1 MSIIQEIREEI
12 KAAEVEPTNR
22 DLNILA
28 LLFLGIG
35 CAIGAYVLFWKG
47 STNGYIWM
55 AVGALLSVTRLIRPL
70 FQSIFRFWVGMSVV
84 LGYFISRI
92 LLTGIFFIVITP
104 TGIIMRLT
112 GKDPMERKLDP
123 DAPTYWNPREHQEDT
138 SVERY
143 EKQF

>member
-35 CAIGAYVLFWKG
+35 CAAGAYVLLWKG
-47 STNGYIWM
+47 SSNGYIWM
-55 AVGALLSVTRLIRPL
+55 AVGALLSVTRLIPPL
-70 FQSIFRFWVGMSVV
+70 FRSIFRFWVRMSVI
-84 LGYFISRI
+84 LGYFVSRI
-92 LLTGIFFIVITP
+92 LLTIIFFIVITP
-104 TGIIMRLT
+104 TGFIMKIV

-123 DAPTYWNPREHQEDT
+123 DAPTYWKPREHQEDT

-143 EKQF
+143 ERQF